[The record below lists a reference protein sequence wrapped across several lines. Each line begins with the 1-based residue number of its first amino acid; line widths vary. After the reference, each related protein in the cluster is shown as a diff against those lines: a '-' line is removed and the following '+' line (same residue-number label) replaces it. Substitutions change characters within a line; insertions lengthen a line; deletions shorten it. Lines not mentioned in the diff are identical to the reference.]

1 MVTRD
6 IHVHTARR
14 APRVS
19 AQNGARNSGSARV
32 RRSSA
37 NDSDNGCGMYNRGD
51 ESIVESVGRCRYPEL
66 NVDCSA
72 NTVLDTHIH
81 KQCSL

>member
-6 IHVHTARR
+6 IHAHAARR
-14 APRVS
+14 ALRKRRAKARVIP
-19 AQNGARNSGSARV
+19 AARAFGAR
-32 RRSSA
+32 
-37 NDSDNGCGMYNRGD
+37 DNGCGMDNRGD